1 MTKVKNETDWQFFVL
16 LLKEIATTKGIDHED
31 IANKTGLKRPNVTRF
46 FALNH
51 KPNLDIFLQVA
62 KAIGVYFFLED
73 KEQKSDL
80 SICFNRAMDKLGRNP
95 EKLNKN

>member
-16 LLKEIATTKGIDHED
+16 LLKEIATVKGITHED

-51 KPNLDIFLQVA
+51 KPTLDIFLQVA
-62 KAIGVYFFLED
+62 KSIGVNFFFED

-80 SICFNRAMDKLGRNP
+80 TVCFNRAMDELGRRP
-95 EKLNKN
+95 GKISKN